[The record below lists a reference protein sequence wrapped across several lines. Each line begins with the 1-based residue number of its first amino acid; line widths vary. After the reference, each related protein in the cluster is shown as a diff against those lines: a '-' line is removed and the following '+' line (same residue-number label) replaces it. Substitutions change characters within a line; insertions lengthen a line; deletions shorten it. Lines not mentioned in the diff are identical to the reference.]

1 MFYSWAVWQT
11 VGSWECSPIV
21 ADLGWPNSWRKKN
34 CPPSDFLPK
43 NIKLDGTNNIAQYNC
58 NSFIS
63 AIFDSSL
70 CSVCEVQATFSR
82 CLSELFRQ
90 KVLADVYNRHNFW
103 TPCGLWLTITYN
115 YTQSSTWILTF
126 VCAHW
131 DNFYERVRNLVV
143 FVVWCLLVSQILVF

>member
-1 MFYSWAVWQT
+1 MGAQGKVSDGGQLVLGSSEMLPWWQT
-11 VGSWECSPIV
+11 WAGQIAGE
-21 ADLGWPNSWRKKN
+21 KKL
-34 CPPSDFLPK
+34 PTAPSDFLPK
-43 NIKLDGTNNIAQYNC
+43 NIKLDGTNNISQYNC

-103 TPCGLWLTITYN
+103 TPRGLWLTITYN

-131 DNFYERVRNLVV
+131 DNFYRRVRNLVV
-143 FVVWCLLVSQILVF
+143 FVSQILAF